1 MLDFSLSFGSQLPF
15 HSFLSMRV
23 VALLSSVAFFG
34 QFALGSPAN
43 SGSQLSGYLS
53 KEDPIAVQRILDN
66 IGPNLGANPG
76 IVVASPSTE
85 DPNYLYTW
93 TRDGAL
99 TMKSL
104 VERLIAN
111 DDKTLIP
118 TIEAYVK
125 VQLTLQHISNPSGN
139 FSDLSGLG
147 EPKFN
152 INATA
157 FTGDWGRPQRDGTRP
172 EEIIVGERIVALKHM
187 LTRISQCIRPSVA
200 CYCTCCIWKVCQQA
214 W

>member
-1 MLDFSLSFGSQLPF
+1 
-15 HSFLSMRV
+15 MRV
-23 VALLSSVAFFG
+23 AALLSAIAFLG
-34 QFALGSPAN
+34 QFALGRPTNTA
-43 SGSQLSGYLS
+43 SQLSAYLS
-53 KEDPIAVQRILDN
+53 KEDPIAIKRILDN
-66 IGPNLGANPG
+66 IGPNLGAKPG
-76 IVVASPSTE
+76 IVVASPSTV

-111 DDKTLIP
+111 NDKSLIA

-157 FTGDWGRPQRDGTRP
+157 FTGDWGRPQRDG
-172 EEIIVGERIVALKHM
+172 M
-187 LTRISQCIRPSVA
+187 
-200 CYCTCCIWKVCQQA
+200 CCKNM
-214 W
+214 